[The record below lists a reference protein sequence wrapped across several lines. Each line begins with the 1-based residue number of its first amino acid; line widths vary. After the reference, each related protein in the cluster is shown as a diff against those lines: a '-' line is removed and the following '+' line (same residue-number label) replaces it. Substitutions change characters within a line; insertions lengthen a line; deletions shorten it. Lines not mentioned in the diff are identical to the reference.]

1 MTKKKPLVVSQ
12 PALGDF
18 LLVHVPYDNWF
29 LRKVYLSEGGERGA
43 RLIDQSQSLD
53 KLAKIGRRQAKSA
66 KGRLLQLIKSEIK
79 GSREVNRWEVL
90 DDFVS

>member
-1 MTKKKPLVVSQ
+1 MTKKKRAVE

-18 LLVHVPYDNWF
+18 LLVHVPFDHWF
-29 LRKVYLSEGGERGA
+29 LRQVYLSEGGERGA
-43 RLIDQSQSLD
+43 RLIDQNQSLE
-53 KLAKIGRRQAKSA
+53 KLSKIGRRQAKGA

-79 GSREVNRWEVL
+79 GTKEINTWEVL